1 MKNTFV
7 RMKFLMLSLLMVLG
21 ISAVHADELFFPIAN
36 STAGNYFKSYTV
48 DGVTVTVS
56 SPGSISSSSGD
67 YFVQLGSTP
76 SNANAN
82 YIEISVA
89 SGTLGSVSF
98 AFTGN
103 GADKTCQPAVLGW
116 KTAVAANDADF
127 VADGI
132 STLISAKGNANAQ
145 WFTYDLSG
153 EDLTIV
159 RVYRAV
165 KSISVAGAAAAQY
178 GGGQTLQFYG
188 VRVELDGAVG
198 TSPNITVASTPAGD
212 FYQNLYTGSPS
223 EPQTASISATNLTGN
238 VTVTAPADYEVSK
251 NGTTWS
257 SSLTYTPTAGTVS
270 ESTFYVRLNAS
281 SNGTKSGNITI
292 SSDGATTRTIAVSG
306 VVVNL
311 TPLATPSNIEVSDA
325 SSSGFTVNWTGVP
338 NNNGY
343 EIHIYNALTNAEVSV
358 TDVAQNATSQIIGGL
373 NPLTS
378 YYVKLVTKGNGSTS
392 GNSALS
398 AASNTITT
406 TKASNAMTTCMSEDF
421 SSIEEATSSGN
432 CPTSAGAPGVMV
444 RAATSVCDDAYLTL
458 AGGTWHGQN
467 VGYTAS
473 GYDGKSLYFKYTNS
487 KEGYIELPATEMAKK
502 ITFYVKLNG
511 TPSNSTEYTRGIV
524 VKQGNTP
531 ITEGI
536 LVDDAELPYVA
547 SGKLSTY
554 TLRDNGVIQ
563 VSTSWAKV
571 EVPLDPNNTGAIT
584 ITSSGANSAAN
595 FYLDNVTVSC
605 DPQEL
610 TISPDLSGLNYVE
623 DLGPSQEATITLTG
637 SGLPTENGTA
647 MLTGVSNFEI
657 SFDGGTTWVQG
668 DQSFPYTGDS
678 FTKSV
683 KVRLPAGLTAGGSG
697 ATTFTDNFRLSA
709 SGYGKTSPS
718 ISVTGKVTLFP
729 TVLNCGETVSIL
741 NLKGTESTK
750 NLVDAVTGDSWSE
763 SGTISTVQNL
773 VNANVLKLAI
783 NSSLNSP
790 AIGTSEYDLTTL
802 SFDMQPL
809 SGSSDNT
816 LTVQLY
822 DAEGNYLINT
832 TDVYPNKAIYNFSR
846 DISSLA
852 ATGNYTLRISTGGKK
867 EINIWNIKLE
877 GVAKRKMTFT
887 PGAIDDL
894 QSYPDCPSEV
904 RELKIIGT
912 CLDDDSNLKLAS
924 ASANYEFSENGT
936 SGWTNNPVFSY
947 TGEFPLTGKT
957 IYVRQKQALTP
968 GNVQETVT
976 FTNNGK
982 GTAQITFGGN
992 ASNYAGWT
1000 PADGET
1006 FDFSSVQGQSKV
1018 VSIPI
1023 VADKFCA
1030 PITVS
1035 TSCPG
1040 LQVSNC
1046 IDDGY
1051 ATNTSFSA
1059 DVTDRT
1065 LFLKYTPGTLTNC
1078 NVAINAGGATHNI
1091 KINWG
1096 NAPAVA
1102 SGVQPSSSAVDVPVA
1117 SYGTVQLSNVGSL
1130 PATSVVTVTSDK
1142 FEFSMGSPDYG
1153 DFTPA
1158 TEFKLSDMQGT
1169 LYIKPESG
1177 TTAGQ
1182 SESVTIATAGGST
1195 ATITVT
1201 AK

>member
-1 MKNTFV
+1 MKNTFL
-7 RMKFLMLSLLMVLG
+7 RKLMATLITMMLSSLIC
-21 ISAVHADELFFPIAN
+21 ISALAADATFTMASVFDGTNQSATVTSPVNATITTTTSKGNADDGKLG
-36 STAGNYFKSYTV
+36 SDGNYFEVVLTGGDVFSAVSFNGFINTTTI
-48 DGVTVTVS
+48 DGKNWAFQFSTD
-56 SPGSISSSSGD
+56 G
-67 YFVQLGSTP
+67 GSTWSAEVTQANDGDKTAHDITVGVSIP
-76 SNANAN
+76 ANAN
-82 YIEISVA
+82 GFRVVRRA
-89 SGTLGSVSF
+89 GTSATVNS
-98 AFTGN
+98 
-103 GADKTCQPAVLGW
+103 
-116 KTAVAANDADF
+116 
-127 VADGI
+127 I
-132 STLISAKGNANAQ
+132 TLS
-145 WFTYDLSG
+145 L
-153 EDLTIV
+153 
-159 RVYRAV
+159 
-165 KSISVAGAAAAQY
+165 
-178 GGGQTLQFYG
+178 GGGSG
-188 VRVELDGAVG
+188 S
-198 TSPNITVASTPAGD
+198 SPYITVESEPASD
-212 FYQNLYTGSPS
+212 FYQNLYSGSPS
-223 EPQTASISATNLTGN
+223 EYQTASISGTNLTGN
-238 VTVTAPADYEVSK
+238 VTVTAPTDYEISK
-251 NGTTWS
+251 NGSAWS
-257 SSLTYTPTAGTVS
+257 STLTYTPSAGSLS
-270 ESTFYVRLNAS
+270 ESVFYVRLNAS
-281 SNGTKSGNITI
+281 STGTKTGNITI
-292 SSDGATTRTIAVSG
+292 TSEGATTKTIALTG
-306 VVVNL
+306 AVVNL
-311 TPLATPSNIEVSDA
+311 TPLPTPSPAPVLSDA
-325 SSSGFTVNWTGVP
+325 SSNGFTATWTGVAD
-338 NNNGY
+338 NNGY
-343 EIHIYNALTNAEVSV
+343 EIHVYNALTNAEVAV
-358 TDVAQNATSQIIGGL
+358 ANAAQNSTSQVVGGL
-373 NPLTS
+373 NSLTS
-378 YYVKLVTKGNGSTS
+378 YYVKVIAKGNGSTS

-511 TPSNSTEYTRGIV
+511 TPHNSTEYARGIV
-524 VKQGNTP
+524 VKQGGTAA
-531 ITEGI
+531 TEGI
-536 LVDDAELPYVA
+536 LVDDVELPYVA
-547 SGKLSTY
+547 SGKQSGY

-563 VSTSWAKV
+563 VGTSWVKV
-571 EVPLDPNNTGAIT
+571 EVPLNPSNTGAIT

-623 DLGPSQEATITLTG
+623 DLGPSQEAMITLTG

-647 MLTGVSNFEI
+647 MLTGVGNFEI

-709 SGYGKTSPS
+709 SGYGKTPPS

-982 GTAQITFGGN
+982 GAAQITIGGN

-1051 ATNTSFSA
+1051 ATSTNFSA

-1065 LFLKYTPGTLTNC
+1065 LFLRYTPGTLTNC

-1117 SYGTVQLSNVGSL
+1117 SYGTVLLSNVGSL

-1169 LYIKPESG
+1169 LYIKPKSG